1 MVLPGPAVFGR
12 GVVVNVGGV
21 VPAQWAAADVVAID
35 ERVLADPA
43 GTVER
48 LHLAWA
54 RRQPVVLE
62 LQVDPAH
69 FRHPQSIDAEPWTLA
84 ADAEPW
90 YDRLHF
96 LTWANT
102 YDARAG
108 EPVWWWGVKAA
119 RVDEAAAATPAGPAD
134 VTLGDGRAI
143 WVDGGPRQ
151 PWAPATWADSLS
163 STASPSTAAASC
175 RLPSRSIR
183 APTWPPISSPQWPT
197 GPGRRG

>member
-12 GVVVNVGGV
+12 GVVVDMEGV
-21 VPAQWAAADVVAID
+21 VPAQWAASDVVVID

-43 GTVER
+43 ATVEQ

-54 RRQPVVLE
+54 RRQPVVVE
-62 LQVDPAH
+62 LQVDPAR
-69 FRHPQSIDAEPWTLA
+69 FRQAQSIDAEPWALA

-119 RVDEAAAATPAGPAD
+119 RAWTRRRPRRRRDRPTSSLATEERSGSTVARGSPGH
-134 VTLGDGRAI
+134 
-143 WVDGGPRQ
+143 
-151 PWAPATWADSLS
+151 PATSAGSPS

-175 RLPSRSIR
+175 RLPSRSVR
-183 APTWPPISSPQWPT
+183 AWT
-197 GPGRRG
+197 